1 MTIRK
6 PVVSNAAWVIA
17 SIASTSALGQTAP
30 EASNEAVEV
39 EEIVVT
45 GSRIAR
51 SDFSST
57 SPIVT
62 YSEEAMLAQGEEPI
76 IFEAGSLPA
85 PTSWP
90 GAMSASS
97 RPGATWSMPPRASC

>member
-6 PVVSNAAWVIA
+6 PVVSKTAWVIA
-17 SIASTSALGQTAP
+17 SIASTSALGQTPPA
-30 EASNEAVEV
+30 ASSEAVEV

-62 YSEEAMLAQGEEPI
+62 VGEEAIAQSGTVNIEQ
-76 IFEAGSLPA
+76 AMNQLPQFV
-85 PTSWP
+85 
-90 GAMSASS
+90 
-97 RPGATWSMPPRASC
+97 